1 VADPIWEIKMNNEER
16 LARLEN
22 SVAALPAM
30 HQLLEIQVK
39 TLDDFAKIAD
49 IKMRHE
55 VKMLELRVVHA
66 MHITLTALLM
76 ERPTKPEELVSALE
90 RALLMT
96 IDNVTQSENS
106 LLAQLLSRLRGRG
119 RPNSEV
125 K

>member
-1 VADPIWEIKMNNEER
+1 MVDPISEIKMNNEER

-66 MHITLTALLM
+66 MHITLIALLV
-76 ERPTKPEELVSALE
+76 ERPTKPEELASALE
-90 RALLMT
+90 RALLMS
-96 IDNVTQSENS
+96 IDDVTQRENP
-106 LLAQLLSRLRGRG
+106 LMAQLLSRLRGQG
-119 RPNSEV
+119 RPDSEV

>member
-1 VADPIWEIKMNNEER
+1 MVDLILEIKMNNEER

-66 MHITLTALLM
+66 MHITLIALLV
-76 ERPTKPEELVSALE
+76 ERPRKPEELASALE
-90 RALLMT
+90 RALLMS
-96 IDNVTQSENS
+96 IDDVTQRENP
-106 LLAQLLSRLRGRG
+106 LAAQLLSRLRGPA
-119 RPNSEV
+119 RPNSGV